1 MWTVCSKCHTFGSR
15 VYHLLFLLCLE
26 DWRDVVGFLF
36 VWLCTFVCLRRRGDK
51 TWASMS
57 TSTSSAVAL
66 NSGFFWAMIWMTW
79 LRLSG
84 GRRPKLWP
92 KCRFSSIDIARLLYK
107 KHQSKTKPPDSWRN
121 TSWTETQNNLEAT
134 ENMLNFR
141 PTYLFFGV
149 VCCFRSSNFLS
160 SSSSCKQQVQYVSS
174 LLHQEFVSEGKSFG
188 GQKLKFTVPN
198 KSQELIPDHRSFPY
212 H

>member
-1 MWTVCSKCHTFGSR
+1 MWTVSSKCHTFGSHA
-15 VYHLLFLLCLE
+15 YHLLFFIMSGRLE
-26 DWRDVVGFLF
+26 RCGGFF
-36 VWLCTFVCLRRRGDK
+36 FCVWLCTFICLRRRGDK

-121 TSWTETQNNLEAT
+121 TQAEQKPKTTW
-134 ENMLNFR
+134 
-141 PTYLFFGV
+141 
-149 VCCFRSSNFLS
+149 
-160 SSSSCKQQVQYVSS
+160 KQQKTCWISDPHTCS
-174 LLHQEFVSEGKSFG
+174 LE
-188 GQKLKFTVPN
+188 
-198 KSQELIPDHRSFPY
+198 
-212 H
+212 

>member
-1 MWTVCSKCHTFGSR
+1 MIESHRIPCELFTQSVT
-15 VYHLLFLLCLE
+15 HLGHVLIIYSSLLCLE
-26 DWRDVVGFLF
+26 DWRDVVGFF
-36 VWLCTFVCLRRRGDK
+36 CVWLCTFLCLRRRGDK

-121 TSWTETQNNLEAT
+121 TQAEQKPKTTW
-134 ENMLNFR
+134 
-141 PTYLFFGV
+141 
-149 VCCFRSSNFLS
+149 
-160 SSSSCKQQVQYVSS
+160 KQQKTCWISDPRTCS
-174 LLHQEFVSEGKSFG
+174 LE
-188 GQKLKFTVPN
+188 
-198 KSQELIPDHRSFPY
+198 
-212 H
+212 